1 MQEMR
6 CGGSTLS
13 EELRILK
20 NIILTLSPTKKRR
33 VIDFVD
39 AHMSEPE
46 IDSKKESNNERE
58 KESDSE
64 SNHCTGEGTKRFLN
78 IVLTIRHHSPASGI

>member
-1 MQEMR
+1 LKNS
-6 CGGSTLS
+6 GS
-13 EELRILK
+13 LK

-39 AHMSEPE
+39 ADMSEPE
-46 IDSKKESNNERE
+46 IGSKESNSESE

-78 IVLTIRHHSPASGI
+78 VVLTIHYCSPAGSI